1 MLPSVVRN
9 VSRSRL
15 ARPALSALAA
25 RARPLSS
32 STEPYDVIVIGGG
45 PGGYPAAIK
54 AGQMGMKVACIE
66 KRGRLGGT
74 CLNVGCIPSKALLH
88 SSHLYEEAAH
98 GWGPHGISAENV
110 KMDLDKLMAHKDK
123 TVVGLTG
130 GIEGLF
136 KKYKV
141 DYFKGT
147 GEILA
152 PGSVKST
159 PIDGSEATTLSA
171 KNIVIA
177 TGSEPAKLPG
187 VPVDETTIVTS
198 TGALE
203 LKAVPKS
210 LVVVGGGVIG
220 LEMGSV
226 WRRLGTEVTVVEF
239 MDGIGGPMDKEMSTS
254 LLRIFKKQGMKFKL
268 STKVSR
274 RSLVAH
280 PPPTSSRPPAVRDPP
295 HLSSLSSTR
304 ALEESSAS
312 PSACA
317 RAGQLGRGPALGRRQ
332 ARDRFGQGRQA
343 CAPPT
348 GHSPRP
354 PSPTISFAA
363 GGAARASV
371 LAVRRRRPPSDAT
384 ARPATLPGTAQR
396 RASRPTSSS
405 SRPAARPSRRAWAST
420 TSASRSTAAG
430 RWADARRVPRDCQRA
445 PMTAEDCR
453 SRHVLAVGCPGRWR
467 STTTGPPT
475 CRASMPSATS
485 CAARCLRTRPR
496 RRASPS
502 SSRSPARAVTSTT
515 SASPVSSTPIRR

>member
-1 MLPSVVRN
+1 
-9 VSRSRL
+9 
-15 ARPALSALAA
+15 
-25 RARPLSS
+25 
-32 STEPYDVIVIGGG
+32 
-45 PGGYPAAIK
+45 
-54 AGQMGMKVACIE
+54 MGMKVACIE

-268 STKVSR
+268 STKVNSAEVLPSGGAKLEIDSVKGDKPESIEADIVLVSTGRAPVTEGLGLDNVGVKVNGRGQVEIDDHWATNVPGIYAIGDVVRGAMLAHKAEEEGIAIIEQIAGKGGHVNYECIPGVIYTHPEVATVGKTEEELKAAGVEYKKGTFPFMANSR
-274 RSLVAH
+274 ARANADTDGMVKMLADAQTDKLLGIHIIASNAGEMIAEGVLAMEYGASAEDIGRTCHAH
-280 PPPTSSRPPAVRDPP
+280 PTMSEAFKEAAMAVYDK
-295 HLSSLSSTR
+295 
-304 ALEESSAS
+304 
-312 PSACA
+312 
-317 RAGQLGRGPALGRRQ
+317 
-332 ARDRFGQGRQA
+332 
-343 CAPPT
+343 
-348 GHSPRP
+348 
-354 PSPTISFAA
+354 
-363 GGAARASV
+363 
-371 LAVRRRRPPSDAT
+371 
-384 ARPATLPGTAQR
+384 
-396 RASRPTSSS
+396 
-405 SRPAARPSRRAWAST
+405 
-420 TSASRSTAAG
+420 
-430 RWADARRVPRDCQRA
+430 
-445 PMTAEDCR
+445 
-453 SRHVLAVGCPGRWR
+453 
-467 STTTGPPT
+467 
-475 CRASMPSATS
+475 
-485 CAARCLRTRPR
+485 
-496 RRASPS
+496 
-502 SSRSPARAVTSTT
+502 
-515 SASPVSSTPIRR
+515 PIHF